1 MKLASI
7 VMISTLS
14 MGTALAQNVD
24 MPPDAATKPVLE
36 RSQTDPGLGA
46 TDDRPGPPKELGEE
60 PSSGAI
66 LLPDF
71 SLIDENQDG
80 YVSEEEAA
88 AYPGVNDNFRSLDRD
103 GDDQLSAEEFSRYSK
118 PESQ

>member
-7 VMISTLS
+7 VMITVFG
-14 MGTALAQNVD
+14 MGAAVAQNVD
-24 MPPDAATKPVLE
+24 MPPDAATKPVQE

-46 TDDRPGPPKELGEE
+46 TDDRPGPSEGMGRE

-71 SLIDENQDG
+71 SLVDENQDG

-88 AYPGVNDNFRSLDRD
+88 AYPGVNDNFRNLDQD